1 MSAGPVRRRSVLERW
16 LLRLFHGGSETEEV
30 ALKEFL
36 LVAAGALLIIAL
48 AFWFTFRFVRP
59 APPDEFTIST
69 GGESGAYH
77 LYAQRYAEALA
88 RERITVRIRS
98 SSGSVENLKRL
109 ADPES
114 GVSVAFI
121 QGGVGDPARYPEL
134 VTLAALYYEPLWVF
148 YRGKREWTLLPELIG
163 KQVAIGPEGSGTR
176 ALALTLAAAAGMSG
190 QAEGFLPL
198 GGGEAAD
205 ALLAGRIDA
214 AMFVAGPEA
223 EVVQRLLRAKGVR
236 LMSLSHAEA
245 LSRRFP
251 YLAAVSLPRGV
262 VDFSRDLPAR
272 DIRTVATTA
281 FLVAREDFHP
291 ALVSVLLQAASRTHR
306 AGGMFHRPGDFPAA
320 REGDFPLSDTAG
332 RYFRSGPPFLQRY
345 MPFWVA
351 NLIERLIVLL
361 VPLIAVAIPVMRV
374 FPGVYT
380 WRVRMRV
387 FRWYRELRSVE
398 GEAERSLAPDGAS
411 ALLARLDAILEGV
424 NRTRVP
430 LSYSDYVYNLK
441 LHIAMVRARLQQ
453 LAADRKGEARDD
465 GAGGSEAGA
474 VRDSRREG

>member
-1 MSAGPVRRRSVLERW
+1 MSTDPVRRRNVLERW

-36 LVAAGALLIIAL
+36 LVAAVALLIIAL

-59 APPDEFTIST
+59 APPDEFVIST
-69 GGESGAYH
+69 GAETGAYS

-88 RERITVRIRS
+88 RDRITVTSRS

-121 QGGVGDPARYPEL
+121 QGGVGDPAQHPEL

-148 YRGKREWTLLPELIG
+148 YRGKRELTLLSDLLG
-163 KQVAIGPEGSGTR
+163 KRVAIGPEGSGTR
-176 ALALTLAAAAGMSG
+176 ALALSLAAAAGISDRVKD
-190 QAEGFLPL
+190 FLPL
-198 GGGEAAD
+198 AGGEAAD
-205 ALLAGRIDA
+205 ALIAGRIDA

-223 EVVQRLLRAKGVR
+223 NVVQRLLRAKGVR
-236 LMSLSHAEA
+236 LMNLSHAQA

-251 YLAAVSLPRGV
+251 YLAAVTLPRGV
-262 VDFSRDLPAR
+262 VDFARDLPPR
-272 DIRTVATTA
+272 DVTLIATTA

-291 ALVSVLLQAASRTHR
+291 ALVSVLLQAVSRTHR
-306 AGGMFHRPGDFPAA
+306 HGGVFHRPGEFPAA
-320 REGDFPLSDTAG
+320 REGDFPLSDTAE

-361 VPLIAVAIPVMRV
+361 VPLIAVVIPVMRI

-398 GEAERSLAPDGAS
+398 RDAEQSPAPERVRE
-411 ALLARLDAILEGV
+411 LLARLDAIGEGV
-424 NRTRVP
+424 DRTRVP

-441 LHIAMVRARLQQ
+441 LHIHMVRAKLEH
-453 LAADRKGEARDD
+453 LAGI
-465 GAGGSEAGA
+465 S
-474 VRDSRREG
+474 

>member
-1 MSAGPVRRRSVLERW
+1 VSTDPVRRRTFLERW
-16 LLRLFHGGSETEEV
+16 LLHLFHGGSQTEEV

-36 LVAAGALLIIAL
+36 LVGAAALLIIAL

-59 APPDEFTIST
+59 APPDEFVIST
-69 GGESGAYH
+69 GAEGGAYS

-88 RERITVRIRS
+88 RERITVRTRA

-114 GVSVAFI
+114 GVNVAFI
-121 QGGVGDPARYPEL
+121 QGGVGDPAQHPEL

-148 YRGKREWTLLPELIG
+148 YRGKRELTLLSGLIG

-176 ALALTLAAAAGMSG
+176 ALALSLAAAAGIT
-190 QAEGFLPL
+190 QQVKAFLPL

-205 ALLAGRIDA
+205 ALIAGRIDA
-214 AMFVAGPEA
+214 AMFVSGPEA
-223 EVVQRLLRAKGVR
+223 DVVQRLLRAKGVR
-236 LMSLSHAEA
+236 LMSLSHADA

-251 YLAAVSLPRGV
+251 YLAAVTLPRGA
-262 VDFSRDLPAR
+262 VDLSRDLPSR
-272 DIRTVATTA
+272 DVKLVATTA

-291 ALVSVLLQAASRTHR
+291 ALVSVLLQAAYRAHR
-306 AGGMFHRPGDFPAA
+306 AGGVFQRPGEFPAA
-320 REGDFPLSDTAG
+320 REGDFPLSDTAE

-374 FPGVYT
+374 FPGVYA

-387 FRWYRELRSVE
+387 FRWYRELRSLE
-398 GEAERSLAPDGAS
+398 SEAEQGLAPEHVR
-411 ALLARLDAILEGV
+411 ALLARLDAIQEGV

-430 LSYSDYVYNLK
+430 LSYSDYLYNLK
-441 LHIAMVRARLQQ
+441 LHIDMVRARLEH
-453 LAADRKGEARDD
+453 LA
-465 GAGGSEAGA
+465 SI
-474 VRDSRREG
+474 S